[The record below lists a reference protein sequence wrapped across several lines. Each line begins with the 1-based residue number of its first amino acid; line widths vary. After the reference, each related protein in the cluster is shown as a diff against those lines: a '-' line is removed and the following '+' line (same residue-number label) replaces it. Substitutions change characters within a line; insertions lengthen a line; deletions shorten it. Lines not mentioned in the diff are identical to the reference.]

1 MKLVIMTK
9 PTFFVEEDKI
19 LTTLFEVGMENLHIH
34 KPESSPMYSERLL
47 SLLSE
52 NYYRK
57 ITVHDHYYLK
67 TEYNLGSI
75 HIDDPASPV
84 PEGYKGK
91 YSRTCTELS
100 QLKDFKKKSEYV
112 FLKGVFDSLS
122 EPGTKSHFTND
133 ELEKAAQNGLIDRHV
148 YAMGGM
154 NLENI
159 RTIKELGFG
168 GIVICG
174 DLWNRFD
181 IHNEIDY
188 KRLINHFEKLHKSI
202 S

>member
-19 LTTLFEVGMENLHIH
+19 LTTLFEEGMEDLHLF

-47 SLLSE
+47 TLLSD

-67 TEYNLGSI
+67 NEYGLCKI
-75 HIDDPASPV
+75 HIDSPTEQI
-84 PEGYKGK
+84 PKDYKGK

-100 QLKDFKKKSEYV
+100 QIKEFRKKSEYL
-112 FLKGVFDSLS
+112 FLKCNFQGAASGNGLTLR
-122 EPGTKSHFTND
+122 EIEEAKS
-133 ELEKAAQNGLIDRHV
+133 KGLIDKKI
-148 YAMGGM
+148 YAYGGIDID
-154 NLENI
+154 NLKI
-159 RTIKELGFG
+159 AKELGFG
-168 GIVICG
+168 GVVICG

-181 IHNEIDY
+181 IHKEIDY
-188 KRLINHFEKLHKSI
+188 KRLITHFEKLQKAI
-202 S
+202 Y

>member
-9 PTFFVEEDKI
+9 PTFFVKEDKI
-19 LTTLFEVGMENLHIH
+19 LTTLFEEGMENLHIH

-122 EPGTKSHFTND
+122 EPGTKSHFTNE

-188 KRLINHFEKLHKSI
+188 KRLINHFEKLCKSI